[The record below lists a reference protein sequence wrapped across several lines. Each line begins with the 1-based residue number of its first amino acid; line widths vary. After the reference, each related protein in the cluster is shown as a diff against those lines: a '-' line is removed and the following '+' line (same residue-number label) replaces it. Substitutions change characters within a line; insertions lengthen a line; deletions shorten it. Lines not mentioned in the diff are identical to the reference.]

1 MTSEIIFDFTKSRG
15 WSVCEC
21 NDRMLF
27 IFISNQIIKNFNFEN
42 IFNDLD
48 GGDGDGDGRR
58 IRKEEDKLELYG

>member
-1 MTSEIIFDFTKSRG
+1 
-15 WSVCEC
+15 
-21 NDRMLF
+21 MLF

-48 GGDGDGDGRR
+48 GGGGDGDGDGRR